1 MHLMFMTV
9 LYIIAKIMESTQVL
23 INICIDKEDVVY
35 VYTQRMSHYSAI
47 NLKKN
52 ETLPFATT
60 WMDLGG
66 IILSEKSRT
75 MSICFQ
81 IDI

>member
-47 NLKKN
+47 N
-52 ETLPFATT
+52 
-60 WMDLGG
+60 
-66 IILSEKSRT
+66 
-75 MSICFQ
+75 
-81 IDI
+81 